1 MEVYISIVSRRTQLT
16 FTDRQHAF
24 LVDESL
30 RSGRSM
36 AEIVRRLVDAHLRA
50 GARWTLRGYEFEAGV
65 RRTPDRHAA
74 GPRPTKPRT
83 LDARD

>member
-1 MEVYISIVSRRTQLT
+1 MARRTQLT

-36 AEIVRRLVDAHLRA
+36 AEIVRRLVDVELRA
-50 GARWTLRGYEFEAGV
+50 GTRRTLFGYELEAGL
-65 RRTPDRHAA
+65 RRTPDPHR
-74 GPRPTKPRT
+74 RRSRSTKPRT

>member
-1 MEVYISIVSRRTQLT
+1 VYIYIVSRRTQLT
-16 FTDRQHAF
+16 LTDRQHAF

-36 AEIVRRLVDAHLRA
+36 AEIMRRLVDAQLRA
-50 GARWTLRGYEFEAGV
+50 KSRWTLFGYEMEAGV
-65 RRTPDRHAA
+65 RRTPDSHRR
-74 GPRPTKPRT
+74 PRRRKPHT

>member
-1 MEVYISIVSRRTQLT
+1 VYIYIVSRRTQLT

-24 LVDESL
+24 LVGESL

-36 AEIVRRLVDAHLRA
+36 AEIVRRLVDAQLRA
-50 GARWTLRGYEFEAGV
+50 KSRWTLLGYEVEAGV
-65 RRTPDRHAA
+65 RRTPDWHPRH
-74 GPRPTKPRT
+74 RRRKPRT

>member
-1 MEVYISIVSRRTQLT
+1 VYIYIMSRRTQLT

-30 RSGRSM
+30 RSGRPM
-36 AEIVRRLVDAHLRA
+36 AEIVRRLVDAQLRA
-50 GARWTLRGYEFEAGV
+50 KTRWTLFGYELEAGV
-65 RRTPDRHAA
+65 RRAPDSY
-74 GPRPTKPRT
+74 PRPSRLRKPRT

>member
-1 MEVYISIVSRRTQLT
+1 MARRTQLT

-36 AEIVRRLVDAHLRA
+36 AEIVRRLVDAQLRA
-50 GARWTLRGYEFEAGV
+50 GARRTLFGYEFEAGM
-65 RRTPDRHAA
+65 RRAPDPHSR
-74 GPRPTKPRT
+74 RSRSRKPRT
-83 LDARD
+83 LDGRD